1 MDGAPIGSL
10 SLLMS
15 SPTMQHSGLI
25 VSQSRPINMKNESSI
40 RWDTTIQ
47 MQAIT
52 LATQE

>member
-25 VSQSRPINMKNESSI
+25 VSQPQPINMKNERYL
-40 RWDTTIQ
+40 RWDTIQ

>member
-1 MDGAPIGSL
+1 MDGAPVGLL

-15 SPTMQHSGLI
+15 SLAMQHSGLI
-25 VSQSRPINMKNESSI
+25 VSQSQPIDMKNEI
-40 RWDTTIQ
+40 YLRWDTIQ